1 MARTEQ
7 SVDWLAAPRIGRI
20 LLLLGML
27 ALPHMLA
34 MPIWASAA
42 VLVTGLWRWWLAR
55 RARSMPPLLLR
66 LGLAGGLA
74 TAIGIHYG
82 GVNGLEAGG
91 AMLVCMTAMKL
102 LETRSQRDCRLLV
115 YLGYLLILA
124 QMLRSQDIPW
134 TLWMIAALT
143 LNTAVLID
151 LQHPQGL
158 LPWKHN
164 LRLSGRLLAKAI
176 PLAIIFFVL
185 FPRIPGPLWGLPRD
199 ASGGRTG
206 LSDSMEPGMISQLSQ
221 SDEVA
226 FRVRFE
232 GAAPPNRELYWRG
245 PVLAD
250 FDGYRWK
257 PLDDIRREPSSLMQP
272 VGPTIRY
279 EIQLD
284 PHGRRYLLALDLP
297 TGTLPPNARIS
308 PDYVLESKEAVLDAR
323 LIQLESS
330 TRWSLGVTDGSW
342 ELSLY
347 RRLPQNLNPRT
358 LDLAR
363 EWSSGLPDPA
373 DYVQR
378 VLQMF
383 REEPYSYTLE
393 PPLLRGFHRI
403 DQFLFETRAGFCEHF
418 AAAFVVLMR
427 AAGLPARVVTG
438 YQGADNNG
446 SYYIV
451 RQSDAHAWAEV
462 WLPQRGWLRID
473 PTAAIAPERI
483 ELGLAAA
490 LEDDSLLPAM
500 SRGKNFRGYW
510 LVAARLAWDKIDA
523 AWNRG
528 ILAFG
533 PELQRKFLQR
543 FGLDDLRRMLF
554 LLIGSVALLG
564 LLISLHLAWQ
574 NRRRPPEDPLA
585 ALRDEF
591 LRKSGLEWEGPER
604 SPQHMQARLQAAG
617 LLDAEA
623 ERIVSHYGRLRYARS
638 NPPDQQLVQGL
649 AESIRRWKPAPK
661 GPAD

>member
-27 ALPHMLA
+27 AIPHMLA
-34 MPIWASAA
+34 MPLWASAA
-42 VLVTGLWRWWLAR
+42 VLLAGLWRWWLAR
-55 RARSMPPLLLR
+55 RARSMPPMVLR
-66 LGLAGGLA
+66 LALAGALA
-74 TAIGIHYG
+74 TAVGIYYG

-91 AMLVCMTAMKL
+91 ALLVCMTAMKL

-115 YLGYLLILA
+115 FLGYMLILA

-164 LRLSGRLLAKAI
+164 LRLSGRLLLKAA

-199 ASGGRTG
+199 ASAGRAG
-206 LSDSMEPGMISQLSQ
+206 LSDSMEPGIISQLSQ
-221 SDEVA
+221 SDDVA

-232 GAAPPNRELYWRG
+232 GDAPPNRELYWRG
-245 PVLAD
+245 PVFAD
-250 FDGYRWK
+250 YDGLRWK
-257 PLDDIRREPSSLMQP
+257 PLNDVRVQPSSAMQP
-272 VGPTIRY
+272 EGPIIRY

-297 TGTLPPNARIS
+297 TGSLPSNAQLNA
-308 PDYVLESKEAVLDAR
+308 DYVLQSREAIMDAR
-323 LIQLESS
+323 LVPLESS
-330 TRWSLGVTDGSW
+330 TQWSLGLRDASW
-342 ELSLY
+342 ELDLY
-347 RRLPQNLNPRT
+347 RKLPDGLNPRT
-358 LDLAR
+358 LELAKR
-363 EWSSGLPDPA
+363 WSSGTSEPIQ
-373 DYVQR
+373 YVQR
-378 VLQMF
+378 VLRMF

-403 DQFLFETRAGFCEHF
+403 DQFLFESRAGFCEHF

-427 AAGLPARVVTG
+427 AAGIPARVVTG
-438 YQGADNNG
+438 YQGAENNG

-451 RQSDAHAWAEV
+451 RQSDAHAWTEIGLAGE
-462 WLPQRGWLRID
+462 GWTRID

-490 LEDDSLLPAM
+490 LADSSLLPTM
-500 SRGKNFRGYW
+500 SRGRNFRGTW
-510 LVAARLAWDKIDA
+510 LVSLRLAWDRIDA

-528 ILAFG
+528 
-533 PELQRKFLQR
+533 
-543 FGLDDLRRMLF
+543 
-554 LLIGSVALLG
+554 
-564 LLISLHLAWQ
+564 
-574 NRRRPPEDPLA
+574 
-585 ALRDEF
+585 
-591 LRKSGLEWEGPER
+591 
-604 SPQHMQARLQAAG
+604 
-617 LLDAEA
+617 
-623 ERIVSHYGRLRYARS
+623 
-638 NPPDQQLVQGL
+638 
-649 AESIRRWKPAPK
+649 
-661 GPAD
+661 